1 MTGSPSG
8 LAEFEALASDKR
20 IDDNANYQWRVA
32 SRPVGNVVPT
42 DFKWAATEIPEPAD
56 GEVLLRTHYLGL
68 APVMRFYM
76 QGTGAAG
83 ERVLEPGDVIHGRGV
98 AQVVKSRHPGWREGE
113 MVQGQIGWQTYKVS
127 KMTPQEKF
135 WRMPPN
141 GLPAALGSGVLGM
154 TGLSAHAGLFACGDP
169 REGDLMVLSGAAG
182 GVGSMVSQMAANVSG
197 CDVVGMAGGQEKC
210 NFILKH
216 GCSQAIDYKTENI
229 EERLD
234 ELRPDG
240 IDLYF
245 DNVGG
250 ETLEACLERLRLNSR
265 VVLCGSISEYTRD
278 EPFKLSNYTRLRA
291 TETRMQGFFV
301 YNHVNRWEAV
311 MDDLAGWIH
320 DGKLKPVQDIEDGF
334 QHMPRALANLY
345 YGRNVGIQCCSV
357 RGEPN
362 EWN

>member
-1 MTGSPSG
+1 MTAAGSS
-8 LAEFEALASDKR
+8 LSDFDALSAGKQ
-20 IDDNANYQWRVA
+20 IDDDANYQWRVA
-32 SRPVGNVVPT
+32 ARPVGNVVPT
-42 DFKWAATEIPEPAD
+42 DFEWAITDIPEP
-56 GEVLLRTHYLGL
+56 GESEVLLKTHYLGL

-98 AQVVKSRHPGWREGE
+98 AQVVKSRHPDWREGQ

-135 WRMPPN
+135 FRMRPN

-169 REGDLMVLSGAAG
+169 REDDRMVLSGAAG
-182 GVGSMVSQMAANVSG
+182 GVGSMVSQMAANVVG
-197 CDVVGMAGGQEKC
+197 CDVVGMAGGPEKC
-210 NFILKH
+210 AFILEH
-216 GCSQAIDYKTENI
+216 GCSHAIDYKSENI
-229 EERLD
+229 EARLD

-250 ETLEACLERLRLNSR
+250 ETLEACLERLRLHSR

-301 YNHVNRWEAV
+301 YNHLDRWDAV

-320 DGKLKPVQDIEDGF
+320 DGKLKPVQDVEQGF

-345 YGRNVGIQCCSV
+345 YGQNVGVQCCAV
-357 RGEPN
+357 RGEPDD
-362 EWN
+362 WI